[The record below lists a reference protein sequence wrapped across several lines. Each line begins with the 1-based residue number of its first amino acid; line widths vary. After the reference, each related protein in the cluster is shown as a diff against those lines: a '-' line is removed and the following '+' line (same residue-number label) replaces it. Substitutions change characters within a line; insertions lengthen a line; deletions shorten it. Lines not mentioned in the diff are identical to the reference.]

1 MIDKEK
7 LLKRRKKQ
15 VGQIEDKAFKKVY
28 CLYRVSNNNQ
38 VDDDDIPMQK
48 KACHEFAA
56 KQNMKY
62 DLEKENEDYDNLIM
76 LIPKSLMHPE
86 KYSAEVISKR
96 LLKTIFSIISIFH
109 GKS

>member
-48 KACHEFAA
+48 RHVMNSPQNRIYTSHKAAG
-56 KQNMKY
+56 
-62 DLEKENEDYDNLIM
+62 
-76 LIPKSLMHPE
+76 
-86 KYSAEVISKR
+86 R
-96 LLKTIFSIISIFH
+96 
-109 GKS
+109 

>member
-48 KACHEFAA
+48 KA
-56 KQNMKY
+56 
-62 DLEKENEDYDNLIM
+62 
-76 LIPKSLMHPE
+76 
-86 KYSAEVISKR
+86 
-96 LLKTIFSIISIFH
+96 
-109 GKS
+109 